1 MHATTMLSVTV
12 LVLLCSS
19 FGCANRRA
27 PHAAESDGAANPEPV
42 VQPVASGEAK
52 QRISGPY
59 THENLSVYLIHGPD
73 QVKGVNYLTLQE
85 AMEQKKVIVHE
96 TGDVNE
102 LAIENVSDED
112 VYIQSGDVVKG
123 GKQDR
128 TIATD
133 VIAQAHG
140 GRMPI
145 AAFCVEQGRWR
156 RRGGEDDTQFSGG
169 SLFMI
174 SGKDTK
180 LASNVHTRAAEQS
193 AVWDAVAE
201 NQRKLSRS
209 VGGSVSSSESP
220 SSLQLAMENVAD
232 DTAPY
237 CDALR
242 KSVEGKDDVIGWAYA
257 VNGKISGANVYGS
270 GALFRK
276 LWPKLLQSGA
286 TEALAEKEEKTEQA
300 PAAAPSVAEVQSFLA
315 AAEQTPAKPN
325 RVNERTT
332 CSVYDANDS
341 VLLATDDERAG
352 GTVHRSYIRK

>member
-1 MHATTMLSVTV
+1 MHVATMLSMTV

-19 FGCANRRA
+19 FGCANHRA
-27 PHAAESDGAANPEPV
+27 PQVADRDGAAKPEPV
-42 VQPVASGEAK
+42 VQPVPSAEPQ

-59 THENLSVYLIHGPD
+59 THENLSVYLVHGPD
-73 QVKGVNYLTLQE
+73 RVKGVKYLTLQE

-96 TGDVNE
+96 TGNVNE

-156 RRGGEDDTQFSGG
+156 RRGGEDQFQFGGG
-169 SLFMI
+169 SAYMVA
-174 SGKDTK
+174 GKDTK
-180 LASNVHTRAAEQS
+180 LASNVHTRAADQS
-193 AVWDAVAE
+193 AVWDAVAN

-209 VGGSVSSSESP
+209 VGQSVSSSESP
-220 SSLQLAMENVAD
+220 SSLQLAMENVRD
-232 DTAPY
+232 DAAPY

-242 KSVEGKDDVIGWAYA
+242 KTADGKDDVIGWAYA
-257 VNGKISGANVYGS
+257 VNGQIYGANVYGS
-270 GALFRK
+270 AGLFRK

-286 TEALAEKEEKTEQA
+286 TEALAEKGEKA
-300 PAAAPSVAEVQSFLA
+300 SAAAPSVAEVDSFLA
-315 AAEQTPAKPN
+315 AAERSPAKPN
-325 RVNERTT
+325 RVNDRTT
-332 CSVYDANDS
+332 CSVYDATDS
-341 VLLATDDERAG
+341 VLLSTEDERAG